1 NMMQHINA
9 VSYFVFRGIMQKII
23 IKDLHV
29 SVANKKILQGINL
42 QLHKGEVVALLGPNG
57 HGKSTLIKSIM
68 HHYST
73 KITKG
78 SIYFDKINTK
88 DLETDEIARL
98 GVFIAPQQS
107 EEIPGVTMLD
117 FLKTAINSRREQKIR
132 LDQLYKDVE
141 NNLKNLNMERTMLK
155 RFVNFGFSG
164 GEKKKFEILQ
174 MNLIDADFIFLDE
187 IDSGLDVD
195 SLKTVIKQIEEI
207 RKKQKGIVIISHH
220 EKLFSAIK
228 PDRVYIIMNGKIAQD
243 GDYQL
248 FNKVHQDGYDW
259 IK

>member
-1 NMMQHINA
+1 
-9 VSYFVFRGIMQKII
+9 MQKII

-68 HHYST
+68 HQYST

-88 DLETDEIARL
+88 NLETDEIARL

-117 FLKTAINSRREQKIR
+117 FLKTAINSRRDQKIR
-132 LDQLYKDVE
+132 LDQLYKNVE
-141 NNLKNLNMERTMLK
+141 INLKNLNMERTMLK

-164 GEKKKFEILQ
+164 GEKKKFETLQ

-195 SLKTVIKQIEEI
+195 SLKIVIKQIEEI

-228 PDRVYIIMNGKIAQD
+228 PDKVYIIMNGKIAQD